1 MISWSVGRLVG
12 GSRAGGDKKERCE
25 LEARWIQGGE
35 RGLRV
40 CWRQIPQNL
49 RGNEGEA
56 GRKKRE
62 KRCPPKTKLI
72 MLSSENVPMTLEK
85 NSFFG
90 KSN

>member
-1 MISWSVGRLVG
+1 MGPGR
-12 GSRAGGDKKERCE
+12 DKKERCE

-56 GRKKRE
+56 GRKKR
-62 KRCPPKTKLI
+62 KAMSTKN
-72 MLSSENVPMTLEK
+72 EVDNVIIRECAHEAEF
-85 NSFFG
+85 FFG
-90 KSN
+90 KSS